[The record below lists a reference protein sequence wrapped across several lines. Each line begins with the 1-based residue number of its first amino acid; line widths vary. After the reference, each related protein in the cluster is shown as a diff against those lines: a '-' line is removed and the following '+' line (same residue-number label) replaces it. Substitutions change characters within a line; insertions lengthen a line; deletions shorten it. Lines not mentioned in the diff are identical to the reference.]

1 MQKVSLIIHQN
12 YLEDVVKN
20 LHETGLMEII
30 DISREEPTILENVER
45 ATMHPDSEALTT
57 YELRLTRLIDILKRI
72 KPKKSGIKALLNPE
86 LPEKKEIDEHN
97 IDELFSYVE
106 GILSEIE
113 QGILAHENKL
123 HEFNERIEIIK
134 NDVDQLNYIYDIDF
148 DISSLK
154 ESEYII
160 VKAGLT
166 KDLDDLN
173 FI

>member
-1 MQKVSLIIHQN
+1 MKKVTLIVHQSYTEN
-12 YLEDVVKN
+12 VIKK

-30 DISREEPTILENVER
+30 DISKEDPSLLENVDR
-45 ATMHPDSEALTT
+45 ATMHPDAEALTT

-134 NDVDQLNYIYDIDF
+134 NDVDQLNYIIDI
-148 DISSLK
+148 
-154 ESEYII
+154 
-160 VKAGLT
+160 V
-166 KDLDDLN
+166 
-173 FI
+173 